1 MTLVAPQDGEM
12 TALKAWLNNTAGQDQ
27 TLKLYKSNT
36 TPANTDTAATYTEST
51 FTGYSSKSL
60 TGASWTFTAGNP
72 SHADFA
78 QQTFTSSANQTA
90 ENAYGYLVIQT
101 TSGKIMWAERF
112 TGAPYVIQNLND
124 AIQVTPVVTMT

>member
-1 MTLVAPQDGEM
+1 MTLLAPQAGEVM
-12 TALKAWLNNTAGQDQ
+12 ALKALLNNTAGQDQ

-51 FTGYSSKSL
+51 FTGYASKSL
-60 TGASWTFTAGNP
+60 TGASWSFTAANP
-72 SHADFA
+72 SHADYA

-90 ENAYGYLVIQT
+90 ENAYGYFLIQT
-101 TSGKIMWAERF
+101 TSGTIILAERF

-124 AIQVTPVVTMT
+124 AIQLTPVITMT